1 MFEKGIIVREKK
13 MNEIHISKNLEG

>member
-1 MFEKGIIVREKK
+1 MFEKGIIVREKR